1 MKDIEVLESVRELRM
16 YTKKIYNLIM
26 DGKVCTSRDKIV
38 GLGQK
43 LAALQNRLQNDIEI
57 SELEDRIEK

>member
-1 MKDIEVLESVRELRM
+1 MLENVRELRL
-16 YTKKIYNLIM
+16 YTKKIYDLIM

-43 LAALQNRLQNDIEI
+43 LAALQNRLQNDLEI
-57 SELEDRIEK
+57 SENEDRIEQ